1 MDPTKGDSQ
10 LVIDQIKGTG
20 EAKDPQM
27 VKYLGK
33 SKELIKPKLSI
44 PLLFS
49 HSSLHILFILRIYR
63 IH

>member
-33 SKELIKPKLSI
+33 SQELIKKWHFSVVGGGRSVGKLCSVG
-44 PLLFS
+44 
-49 HSSLHILFILRIYR
+49 HA
-63 IH
+63 